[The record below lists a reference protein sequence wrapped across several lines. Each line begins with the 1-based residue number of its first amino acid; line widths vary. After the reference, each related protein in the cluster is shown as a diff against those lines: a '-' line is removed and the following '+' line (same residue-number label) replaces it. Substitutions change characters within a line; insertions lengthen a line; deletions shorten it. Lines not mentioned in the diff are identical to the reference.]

1 MLPTSLQEI
10 NEYLF
15 YEFGKDLEEDES
27 KISQNWPFVLKD
39 KGSFHA
45 NEREFYVYEFS
56 DEDDEYYVID
66 GESLTYVD
74 KSDLSL
80 EELRL
85 EQIGYCWIKRREPID
100 IDTVILGEEKIP
112 GTTQRKN
119 EIEML
124 AKEAIGGEEKFS
136 ILEGLYLKDNGSYLA
151 IVERKS
157 DKQADIIGTEIKAE
171 PAPCSKASAYRRLA
185 IAIGAMVETNRL

>member
-27 KISQNWPFVLKD
+27 KISQNWPFILKD

-45 NEREFYVYEFS
+45 NEREYHVYEFS
-56 DEDDEYYVID
+56 DENDEYYVID
-66 GESLTYVD
+66 GESLIYVP

-85 EQIGYCWIKRREPID
+85 EQIGYSWIEQREPID
-100 IDTVILGEEKIP
+100 LETVIIGEEKIP
-112 GTTQRKN
+112 STTQRTD
-119 EIEML
+119 EIERL
-124 AKEAIGGEEKFS
+124 AKEAIKGTEELN
-136 ILEGLYLKDNGSYLA
+136 ILEGLYFRDNSSYLA
-151 IVERKS
+151 IIERKS
-157 DKQADIIGTEIKAE
+157 DGQAYVIGTEIKTE
-171 PAPCSKASAYRRLA
+171 PAPCPKASAYRRLA